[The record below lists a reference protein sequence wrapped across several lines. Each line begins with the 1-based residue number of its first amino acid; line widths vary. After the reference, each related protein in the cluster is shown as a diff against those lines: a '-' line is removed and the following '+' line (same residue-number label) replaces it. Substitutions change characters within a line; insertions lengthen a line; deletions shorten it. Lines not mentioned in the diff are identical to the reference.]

1 MTHLPDLPDSAYPP
15 DATPLDGPRLARG
28 NGLGRGLMIGVPL
41 ALLLWALLGFG
52 VVEIIQRAAR

>member
-1 MTHLPDLPDSAYPP
+1 MSDRGDT
-15 DATPLDGPRLARG
+15 G

-52 VVEIIQRAAR
+52 VVEAIQWITR

>member
-28 NGLGRGLMIGVPL
+28 NGLGAALIAVP
-41 ALLLWALLGFG
+41 AMLLLWALLGFG
-52 VVEIIQRAAR
+52 VVEIIQSVTR